1 MGRVAL
7 QYVAIFVLPFL
18 LYALYLFWRRRQA
31 KLAGLDPPVWEA
43 KAVSWL
49 FVAGLVLVIAAFVV
63 GDFLI
68 AERDPNKIYVPQS
81 REPR

>member
-7 QYVAIFVLPFL
+7 QYIALFALPFL
-18 LYALYLFWRRRQA
+18 IYALYLLWRRRQA
-31 KLAGLDPPVWEA
+31 RKAGIDPPVWEA

-49 FVAGLVLVIAAFVV
+49 FVAGLALVVAAFVV
-63 GDFLI
+63 GDAFI